1 MRDYGKDL
9 DKQLIVKE
17 ERKKIAEIEKEQY
30 RLYLEEEKRRIE
42 FD

>member
-1 MRDYGKDL
+1 MDL
-9 DKQLIVKE
+9 DKQLVVKE
-17 ERKKIAEIEKEQY
+17 ERKKIAEIEKEHY